1 MTWYKILFISCLNF
15 LALVRATSDCWSD
28 LKGSKEKFSSQQTLT
43 GDVCGLLLCSKL
55 EDAREGQQVVYS
67 AVKRGIKW
75 VNYARN
81 NTVCH
86 WAGPTLY
93 SFHIQMSKKRRRG
106 CRRVYRSKSRESW
119 CQHERG
125 WKECRWEVQAAHRC
139 QPALCLRANGG
150 VTLTRQGRGV
160 QTSSCTTGAAVT
172 LSAPS
177 LPRLPS
183 LFMPCI
189 AGRTH
194 GDGHDWGDGR
204 SDLAWFKSWYFAL
217 WKCKSVLK

>member
-1 MTWYKILFISCLNF
+1 
-15 LALVRATSDCWSD
+15 
-28 LKGSKEKFSSQQTLT
+28 
-43 GDVCGLLLCSKL
+43 
-55 EDAREGQQVVYS
+55 
-67 AVKRGIKW
+67 
-75 VNYARN
+75 
-81 NTVCH
+81 
-86 WAGPTLY
+86 
-93 SFHIQMSKKRRRG
+93 MSKKRRRG
-106 CRRVYRSKSRESW
+106 CRRVYRSKSRESR

-125 WKECRWEVQAAHRC
+125 RKECRWEVQAAHRC

-177 LPRLPS
+177 VPRLPS

-189 AGRTH
+189 AGRTC

-204 SDLAWFKSWYFAL
+204 SDLAWFKSWYFFFFPTGGCENAKVSWGLGKIKQTKSPGRFKCSFNCVL
-217 WKCKSVLK
+217 WWPDSGRNCYCHTFIMHETQTAICNCCDYTTGDTNYKLDCYSLKTRQTQLYCPPFSHLEESAACPV

>member
-1 MTWYKILFISCLNF
+1 MGYYCTQN
-15 LALVRATSDCWSD
+15 
-28 LKGSKEKFSSQQTLT
+28 LKMPEK
-43 GDVCGLLLCSKL
+43 
-55 EDAREGQQVVYS
+55 VVYS
-67 AVKRGIKW
+67 AVKHSIKR
-75 VNYARN
+75 VNYARS

-119 CQHERG
+119 CRHERRR
-125 WKECRWEVQAAHRC
+125 KECRWEVQAAHRC

-177 LPRLPS
+177 LPRFPS
-183 LFMPCI
+183 LFMPCV
-189 AGRTH
+189 AERTR
-194 GDGHDWGDGR
+194 GDGHNWGDGR
-204 SDLAWFKSWYFAL
+204 SDLAWFKSWYFSTGGCENAKVSWGLRKVKKNKQTKSPGRFKCSFNCVL
-217 WKCKSVLK
+217 WWPDGSGNCYSHTSIMHET